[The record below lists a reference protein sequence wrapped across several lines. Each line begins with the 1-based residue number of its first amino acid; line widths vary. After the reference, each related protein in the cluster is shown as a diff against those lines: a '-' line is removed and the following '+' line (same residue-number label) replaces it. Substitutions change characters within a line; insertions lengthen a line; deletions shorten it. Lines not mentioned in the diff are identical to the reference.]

1 MCVYI
6 HSTWLPIHLRPDCDL
21 VTRNVPVDVNVFAPL
36 RTIVELQDLILKG
49 AYVMEIKW

>member
-6 HSTWLPIHLRPDCDL
+6 TLHMAANTLRPDCDL

-36 RTIVELQDLILKG
+36 RTVVELQDLILKG
-49 AYVMEIKW
+49 TYVM